1 MISHPKIL
9 TSLFFPFPPTYLCPS
24 RLRDLAREADGSAA
38 DCRRWR
44 RRFRFVP
51 LASLYSNRFI
61 EVTCKKK
68 GPQLDHIK
76 KDTHSEQEL
85 SQNYLSDQQ
94 KKSLAACRQTV
105 GRTLRDLILGNHT
118 GPRNSVLPNRT
129 RGSCF
134 AFSVLLDSWTCW
146 PTWSEKRTETSPGD
160 FQTKEKP
167 MHFVHFTFRC
177 TLLCTILWLDELF
190 LTFRSVNTLTN
201 HCRKVFALH
210 DIIVNSWI
218 FLN

>member
-85 SQNYLSDQQ
+85 SQNYLSDQ
-94 KKSLAACRQTV
+94 KKKLGGLSANSRTNITWPYSRKPHWPQELSAAKSDA
-105 GRTLRDLILGNHT
+105 G
-118 GPRNSVLPNRT
+118 
-129 RGSCF
+129 F
-134 AFSVLLDSWTCW
+134 
-146 PTWSEKRTETSPGD
+146 
-160 FQTKEKP
+160 
-167 MHFVHFTFRC
+167 
-177 TLLCTILWLDELF
+177 LLCFQCFVGQLDV
-190 LTFRSVNTLTN
+190 LTYVKRKADGNFAGRFSDERKTDAFR
-201 HCRKVFALH
+201 ALH
-210 DIIVNSWI
+210 FQMYTTLYHTVAGRAFFNISKG
-218 FLN
+218 